1 MSSSFQ
7 LSSPGSPLLPTVW
20 VGEAAAACRRD
31 SPFYPKT
38 SSVAFVL
45 LSVRLLSSMALGRSF
60 MPYKI
65 PCVEIQYFELDSAV
79 SSSLSPAGSSVLP
92 RPRCG
97 GRGCPSSG
105 ERAQTAGWSQPLCC
119 GLVLLPISLE
129 MRGSGLPEGGG
140 NAVLTPARPGTASC
154 TEDGHGV
161 SQFCLLRW
169 WQERGLWSELAACAA
184 DPGSE
189 PLGLPLER
197 VPRQGCSQSSACFLR
212 ATLEAQAGQSPLPS
226 LPHPESHLIS

>member
-1 MSSSFQ
+1 MSSFQ
-7 LSSPGSPLLPTVW
+7 LSSPGSPLLPTGW

-60 MPYKI
+60 MPYKT

-140 NAVLTPARPGTASC
+140 NAVLTQQGRGQLPAQRTGM
-154 TEDGHGV
+154 G
-161 SQFCLLRW
+161 
-169 WQERGLWSELAACAA
+169 
-184 DPGSE
+184 
-189 PLGLPLER
+189 
-197 VPRQGCSQSSACFLR
+197 
-212 ATLEAQAGQSPLPS
+212 
-226 LPHPESHLIS
+226 